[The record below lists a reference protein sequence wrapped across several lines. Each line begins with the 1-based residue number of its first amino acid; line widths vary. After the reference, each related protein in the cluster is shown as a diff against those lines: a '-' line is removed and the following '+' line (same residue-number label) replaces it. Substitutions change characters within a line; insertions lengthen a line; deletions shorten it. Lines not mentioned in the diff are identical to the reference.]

1 MAYPYS
7 YTPYAQPYQGYQHQV
22 QQPVYQAGIAW
33 VSGFEE
39 ASAYPIA
46 PNTVIPMWDRNSQTV
61 YWKQSDAAGRQ
72 SIRVLDYKERSSAQ
86 EAQQAA
92 PELATKEDLA
102 AVLAEIR
109 GIQTLLTKGGTDNA

>member
-1 MAYPYS
+1 MAYPYYAS
-7 YTPYAQPYQGYQHQV
+7 PYTQPYQPYQPQV
-22 QQPVYQAGIAW
+22 QQQPVYQGGIIW

-72 SIRVLDYKERSSAQ
+72 SIRVLDYKERTGQ
-86 EAQQAA
+86 EQVPAEQ
-92 PELATKEDLA
+92 PVTKEDLA
-102 AVLAEIR
+102 QVLEAIR
-109 GIQTLLTKGGTDNA
+109 GLEALVKGGGGND

>member
-1 MAYPYS
+1 MAYPY
-7 YTPYAQPYQGYQHQV
+7 YGTPYGQPYQPYQPQV
-22 QQPVYQAGIAW
+22 QQQPVYQGGIIW

-72 SIRVLDYKERSSAQ
+72 SIRVLDYKERSGAQ
-86 EAQQAA
+86 EETQA
-92 PELATKEDLA
+92 PELATKQDIAGLA
-102 AVLAEIR
+102 AAINTLHEI
-109 GIQTLLTKGGTDNA
+109 LKGGADHA